1 MGMKIKESHVLS
13 PPGLTPCSSFWTCHC
28 QYCVTVVPSARRDRP
43 SVTPRPLVLV
53 PPPHPTPPSSRQS
66 RGGRKTIKKK
76 KERDEVAVEESVL
89 RFKWLLAVTPIA
101 GNYAQS
107 ARARAASPPRAHNG
121 APRAVQTPRARTR
134 KPLKCVQLRALQR
147 GEQRKRELTSP
158 AISPSFQLFNNEK
171 TGLLSAPPAV
181 DSLFKKEKQKL
192 SASIFFSFLAG
203 CYLSASEVALRS
215 YFLPNCQPY
224 LDLPN
229 VWARSLNG
237 TWASQPHTPQMTC
250 GV

>member
-1 MGMKIKESHVLS
+1 MSLPVLCHS
-13 PPGLTPCSSFWTCHC
+13 SALCSAGQTQCDTPPPG
-28 QYCVTVVPSARRDRP
+28 SA
-43 SVTPRPLVLV
+43 
-53 PPPHPTPPSSRQS
+53 PPPHPTQQQAQAE
-66 RGGRKTIKKK
+66 GGGKIKK
-76 KERDEVAVEESVL
+76 RDEVAVEESVL

-147 GEQRKRELTSP
+147 GEERKRELTSP
-158 AISPSFQLFNNEK
+158 AISPSFQFFNNEK

-192 SASIFFSFLAG
+192 SASNFFFFFSGGLLFI
-203 CYLSASEVALRS
+203 
-215 YFLPNCQPY
+215 
-224 LDLPN
+224 
-229 VWARSLNG
+229 
-237 TWASQPHTPQMTC
+237 